1 MNSRAILL
9 AELEEKSHKNKELR
23 ARSGEREVTRPG
35 LGEGY
40 DPYNNPG
47 IHKTS
52 HLDDTAA
59 RRVFRRP

>member
-23 ARSGEREVTRPG
+23 DRSGEREVAG

-40 DPYNNPG
+40 DPYDNPG

-52 HLDDTAA
+52 RIDDTAA
-59 RRVFRRP
+59 RRVLRRP